1 MSDAIPVRPLLTIT
15 AEMAELDR
23 LIAENDGEMTAE
35 VEARF
40 DALGFD
46 FGAKVDAY
54 MARRAGL
61 LVSAATCKAE
71 ADAVQAEADRLKAR
85 AKRCEAAVKDM
96 ETRLAIA
103 MQQRKL
109 TEFERGRF
117 RIKATPV
124 PGAVTTTAPA
134 PLFKGEYTALP
145 EDLRACVRVIPP
157 MAGGYEW
164 DKNALKALHK
174 TNPDAV
180 KAVATIAETI
190 RVTIS

>member
-1 MSDAIPVRPLLTIT
+1 MSETLRPLLTIT

-54 MARRAGL
+54 MARRAAL
-61 LVSAATCKAE
+61 LVDAATCKAE
-71 ADAVQAEADRLKAR
+71 AMAVQAEADRLHAR
-85 AKRCEAAVKDM
+85 AKRCETGVKDL
-96 ETRLAIA
+96 EQRLAIA
-103 MQQRKL
+103 MSQRKL
-109 TEFERGRF
+109 TEYERGRF

-124 PGAVTTTAPA
+124 LGAVTPIAPA
-134 PLFKGEYTALP
+134 PLLKHEYTTLP
-145 EDLRACVRVIPP
+145 DDLRACVRVIPP

-164 DKNALKALHK
+164 DKNALKAMHK

-180 KAVATIAETI
+180 KAVAVIAENLK
-190 RVTIS
+190 VTVS

>member
-1 MSDAIPVRPLLTIT
+1 MSETIRPLLTIT

-23 LIAENDGEMTAE
+23 LIAENDGEMTAD

-54 MARRAGL
+54 LARRASL
-61 LVSAATCKAE
+61 LVDMAVCAAE
-71 ADAVQAEADRLKAR
+71 AAAVQEQADRLAAR
-85 AKRCEAAVKDM
+85 ANRCKAAVKDL

-109 TEFERGRF
+109 TEYERGRF

-124 PGAVTTTAPA
+124 LGAVQPIKEAPA
-134 PLFKGEYTALP
+134 LRSDYAALP
-145 EDLRACVRVIPP
+145 ELLRNCVTVKPP
-157 MAGGYEW
+157 VAESYEW

-180 KAVATIAETI
+180 KAVAVIAENLK
-190 RVTIS
+190 VTVS

>member
-1 MSDAIPVRPLLTIT
+1 MSDTSIRPLLSIT

-23 LIAENDGEMTAE
+23 LIAENDGEMSAE

-40 DALGFD
+40 DAIVSD

-61 LVSAATCKAE
+61 LVSKAVCEAE
-71 ADAVQAEADRLKAR
+71 ANAVQAEADRLKAR
-85 AKRCEAAVKDM
+85 VKRCESAVKDL

-109 TEFERGRF
+109 TEYERGRF

-124 PGAVTTTAPA
+124 LGAVTPVMPA
-134 PLFKGEYTALP
+134 PLLKGEYTALP
-145 EDLRACVRVIPP
+145 DDIRACVRVIPP

-164 DKNALKALHK
+164 DKNALKALYK
-174 TNPDAV
+174 TNPDAAKSV
-180 KAVATIAETI
+180 AVIAENLK
-190 RVTIS
+190 VTIS